1 MNLFE
6 DSDGEQGNYI
16 KIETEVIQ
24 KFDYRQMHEVFCLSS
39 QTVLDWKVSKK
50 SYNRNY
56 DGFRKP
62 KSTLENWD
70 DTSDAKVC
78 TDTESPKSSII
89 GC

>member
-39 QTVLDWKVSKK
+39 QTVLDWKVS
-50 SYNRNY
+50 
-56 DGFRKP
+56 
-62 KSTLENWD
+62 STITKIMMNFEN
-70 DTSDAKVC
+70 
-78 TDTESPKSSII
+78 INQH
-89 GC
+89 

>member
-39 QTVLDWKVSKK
+39 QTVLDWKVNVNITETNKAMALIES
-50 SYNRNY
+50 S
-56 DGFRKP
+56 
-62 KSTLENWD
+62 STLV
-70 DTSDAKVC
+70 KVGYH
-78 TDTESPKSSII
+78 DKAVVFINK
-89 GC
+89 